1 MYKSFLILTFLVLFG
16 SYSQHVP
23 GQTTTDKRLSGIN
36 VKDPKNPTD
45 SFATVV
51 SATQAS
57 NAEAMELYRE
67 GTKLTEA
74 GQFSQAVEKF
84 QQALKLDPEF
94 AEAYSGL
101 GRAQFK
107 MRQWQESAVNFRRAI
122 ALRTKQQ
129 ALQDAPHQKDAT
141 RESNEVRPQVTSA
154 PASTPNKQEPNAN
167 VATVK
172 SQRPELTQRPRHA
185 SDISTPAQRM
195 PTTAQTKLPSDSNR
209 NDVGVKRPNPESQT
223 TRQSA
228 QHNEVT
234 APAEAITKS
243 PQVTLPQGNGNNAAG
258 VKLASNSQT
267 TRPLQ
272 QRNEVSISSQPV
284 PTSSHVTQQTN
295 TANVDV
301 KLRNPEPQMT
311 RQPPPHDAVSAPHA
325 IPKSPQVRLPQ
336 GHDRIAG
343 LELPLPELQTTGQPQ
358 QRNEVSI
365 SSQPV
370 PANSLLTLF
379 EGQYGKAVG
388 VNPATPESKTIP
400 ASQQHETSIS
410 AQAIP
415 NSHVTLPR
423 ENSSND
429 VRVNPPI
436 PESKTMREQQ
446 TQNETS
452 IAAEAIPP
460 SQVML
465 PRENSGNVV
474 VVNLPI
480 PESETTRQPQQ
491 RTETSIPAQV
501 VASSRVTLPQ
511 ENSSNAVR
519 LNPPIPESE
528 TTREPKP
535 TADGGASPE
544 SNGKAA
550 SDDKRDSE
558 SVSVSMTVSPT
569 PVAATKNAPVST
581 ATSNDETSLTRIYRI
596 GPSDVLDVRI
606 NDSQPTKSTLFT
618 VTPSGSLEH
627 PMLPEPLQVSG
638 LTEEEIRTKI
648 ENELSKRALLDN
660 PKVTVGVREYASHT
674 ILVSGLVNDPGTKVL
689 IREAIPLFVV
699 VADAQPLPE
708 ASRVSVRRTE
718 PNQMYEMDLNRAADM
733 ELLIHPGD
741 VITLSP
747 SVKQFVYIGG
757 EVKLP
762 GEKTFRDGLTLT
774 QAIISAGGPTPKSK
788 VAEIGREDDHGFLV
802 PTRFNLKDIQSGKS
816 MNPSLK
822 PGDRITILN

>member
-325 IPKSPQVRLPQ
+325 IPKAHKSDYLKATTELLAWSYHFQNYKRRDNHNNGTRSAFRRNPFPQT
-336 GHDRIAG
+336 H
-343 LELPLPELQTTGQPQ
+343 
-358 QRNEVSI
+358 
-365 SSQPV
+365 
-370 PANSLLTLF
+370 
-379 EGQYGKAVG
+379 
-388 VNPATPESKTIP
+388 
-400 ASQQHETSIS
+400 
-410 AQAIP
+410 
-415 NSHVTLPR
+415 
-423 ENSSND
+423 
-429 VRVNPPI
+429 
-436 PESKTMREQQ
+436 
-446 TQNETS
+446 
-452 IAAEAIPP
+452 
-460 SQVML
+460 
-465 PRENSGNVV
+465 
-474 VVNLPI
+474 
-480 PESETTRQPQQ
+480 
-491 RTETSIPAQV
+491 
-501 VASSRVTLPQ
+501 SSRSL
-511 ENSSNAVR
+511 
-519 LNPPIPESE
+519 
-528 TTREPKP
+528 K
-535 TADGGASPE
+535 D
-544 SNGKAA
+544 
-550 SDDKRDSE
+550 
-558 SVSVSMTVSPT
+558 
-569 PVAATKNAPVST
+569 ST
-581 ATSNDETSLTRIYRI
+581 ARLLASTQQLQNRKRSQHHNSTKQVFRLRLSRI
-596 GPSDVLDVRI
+596 
-606 NDSQPTKSTLFT
+606 
-618 VTPSGSLEH
+618 H
-627 PMLPEPLQVSG
+627 M
-638 LTEEEIRTKI
+638 
-648 ENELSKRALLDN
+648 
-660 PKVTVGVREYASHT
+660 
-674 ILVSGLVNDPGTKVL
+674 
-689 IREAIPLFVV
+689 
-699 VADAQPLPE
+699 
-708 ASRVSVRRTE
+708 
-718 PNQMYEMDLNRAADM
+718 
-733 ELLIHPGD
+733 
-741 VITLSP
+741 
-747 SVKQFVYIGG
+747 
-757 EVKLP
+757 
-762 GEKTFRDGLTLT
+762 
-774 QAIISAGGPTPKSK
+774 
-788 VAEIGREDDHGFLV
+788 
-802 PTRFNLKDIQSGKS
+802 
-816 MNPSLK
+816 
-822 PGDRITILN
+822 